1 MLSSIGRRGKIHEL
15 SAAPAPLPL
24 NFLILK
30 GYCVVIE
37 MRLGVW
43 RTCGD
48 NSMQYRKDSDKAGRD
63 ARGKK
68 YNGSARYS
76 LPQIKTYFKH
86 SVSEKGGPGDI
97 PRRTLGTF
105 LLWKVPRAGARN
117 IPKQIDNPQFLHIRP
132 LFIKTSIFLN

>member
-1 MLSSIGRRGKIHEL
+1 
-15 SAAPAPLPL
+15 
-24 NFLILK
+24 
-30 GYCVVIE
+30 

-76 LPQIKTYFKH
+76 LPQIKAYFKH
-86 SVSEKGGPGDI
+86 SVSKKGGPGHS
-97 PRRTLGTF
+97 PGEFWF
-105 LLWKVPRAGARN
+105 LWLVPKELAVATAKH
-117 IPKQIDNPQFLHIRP
+117 PYKPQFIVPQGRNKEKLKI
-132 LFIKTSIFLN
+132 L